1 METDQIRGRV
11 RNVFAGS
18 TYQRGRGVGAW
29 LGRLMRKIL
38 PYLAKGAKAVRK
50 EAVRAGL
57 NVFDDVAINGS
68 QFKEAVNTRA
78 RESSKKLRRK
88 AAEK

>member
-1 METDQIRGRV
+1 MSYYIFYYEDQIGDGV

-29 LGRLMRKIL
+29 LGGLMRKIL
-38 PYLAKGAKAVRK
+38 PYFAKGAKAVGK
-50 EAVRAGL
+50 EAVRTGL
-57 NVFDDVAINGS
+57 NVFDDVANNGV

-78 RESSKKLRRK
+78 
-88 AAEK
+88 